1 MSYGEI
7 KASRNRCPK
16 ARNNGCSCSELPK
29 DIFII
34 SMVDVQRLSP
44 CGRVGLKR
52 VRKIQLLYK

>member
-1 MSYGEI
+1 MNHIS
-7 KASRNRCPK
+7 PK

-44 CGRVGLKR
+44 CGRVGFKR
-52 VRKIQLLYK
+52 TRKIQLLYNII